1 MQRQLGGA
9 HMPNP
14 ISISIAACAVALF
27 VAVPIVAWPV
37 TTAEG
42 AAAVPNLT
50 GAWARATFALE
61 PPVSGP
67 GPLQNPGRLRGG
79 PAAYESL
86 MLKSEAAKVVK
97 QRYEST
103 LAGKP
108 FPTPSSTCWPMVAPL
123 IFRVQGMQLLQQT
136 EHVTLIYMQ
145 DHEVRRVRLNAEH
158 PAKVTPSW
166 HGDSIGHYEGD
177 TLVIDTIGVK
187 VGPVSIV
194 DQAGT
199 PYSEALHVVERYR
212 LIRYDEAKAAGERNV
227 ALNGPPATNQAAA
240 IDPEYRGNG
249 LQVAF
254 TVEDPNVFTTAWS
267 GFATYS
273 KADDLWT
280 ENVCAENTF
289 EYYNNRDTA
298 VPTAETPDF

>member
-1 MQRQLGGA
+1 MT
-9 HMPNP
+9 NP
-14 ISISIAACAVALF
+14 ISMSIAIRVAALF
-27 VAVPIVAWPV
+27 VAAPIVLWPV
-37 TTAEG
+37 ARADGAEPT
-42 AAAVPNLT
+42 PNLT

-67 GPLQNPGRLRGG
+67 GPLLNPGRVRGG
-79 PAAYESL
+79 PAAHESPIL
-86 MLKSEAAKVVK
+86 RPEAAKIVRE
-97 QRYEST
+97 RYEST
-103 LAGKP
+103 LAGRP

-123 IFRVQGMQLLQQT
+123 IFRVQGMQLLQQDD
-136 EHVTLIYMQ
+136 HVTFVYMQ
-145 DHEVRRVRLNAEH
+145 DHEVRRVRLNAQH

-194 DQAGT
+194 DQVGT
-199 PYSEALHVVERYR
+199 PYSEALHVIERYR
-212 LIRYDEAKAAGERNV
+212 LIPYEDAKAAADRNI
-227 ALNGPPATNQAAA
+227 AENGPPATNQAAS
-240 IDPEYRGNG
+240 IDPNYRGKG

-254 TVEDPNVFTTAWS
+254 TVVDPNVFNTPWS

-298 VPTAETPDF
+298 VPRADKPDF

>member
-1 MQRQLGGA
+1 M
-9 HMPNP
+9 
-14 ISISIAACAVALF
+14 
-27 VAVPIVAWPV
+27 
-37 TTAEG
+37 
-42 AAAVPNLT
+42 
-50 GAWARATFALE
+50 
-61 PPVSGP
+61 
-67 GPLQNPGRLRGG
+67 RGG
-79 PAAYESL
+79 PAAYESP
-86 MLKSEAAKVVK
+86 MLKPEAAKVVK
-97 QRYEST
+97 QRHDSM

-123 IFRVQGMQLLQQT
+123 IFRVQGMQLLQEEDQ
-136 EHVTLIYMQ
+136 VTFLYMQ
-145 DHEVRRVRLNAEH
+145 DHEVRRVRLNAQH

-166 HGDSIGHYEGD
+166 HGDSVGHYEGD

-187 VGPVSIV
+187 VGPVSLV

-212 LIRYDEAKAAGERNV
+212 LISYEEAKEAAERNV
-227 ALNGPPATNQAAA
+227 MLNGPPATNQAAA

-254 TVEDPNVFTTAWS
+254 TVEDPNIFTTAWS

-298 VPTAETPDF
+298 VPKAETPDF

>member
-1 MQRQLGGA
+1 MT
-9 HMPNP
+9 NP
-14 ISISIAACAVALF
+14 ISASIAAYLAALF
-27 VAVPIVAWPV
+27 VAAPIVVWPV
-37 TTAEG
+37 TNAQS
-42 AAAVPNLT
+42 AASVPNLT

-61 PPVSGP
+61 PPVSGA
-67 GPLQNPGRLRGG
+67 GPLQNPGRVRGG
-79 PAAYESL
+79 PAAYESPI
-86 MLKSEAAKVVK
+86 LKPDAAKVVK

-123 IFRVQGMQLLQQT
+123 IFRVQGMQLLQHKDQ
-136 EHVTLIYMQ
+136 VTFIYMQ
-145 DHEVRRVRLNAEH
+145 DHEVRHVRLNAQH

-212 LIRYDEAKAAGERNV
+212 LISYEEAKAAGERNI

-254 TVEDPNVFTTAWS
+254 TVVDENVFNTAWS

-289 EYYNNRDTA
+289 EYYNNRDSA
-298 VPTAETPDF
+298 VPQANRPDF

>member
-1 MQRQLGGA
+1 MT
-9 HMPNP
+9 NP
-14 ISISIAACAVALF
+14 LPTSLAVLVAA
-27 VAVPIVAWPV
+27 PIIVWSV
-37 TTAEG
+37 VHAES
-42 AAAVPNLT
+42 AERVPNLT

-61 PPVSGP
+61 QPKSGP
-67 GPLQNPGRLRGG
+67 GPLRNPGNVYKG
-79 PAAYESL
+79 PPAYASPN
-86 MLKSEAAKVVK
+86 LKPEAARIVRE
-97 QRYEST
+97 RYEST
-103 LAGKP
+103 RAGKP

-123 IFRVQGMQLLQQT
+123 IYRVQGMQLLQQKDQ
-136 EHVTLIYMQ
+136 VTFVYMQ
-145 DHEVRRVRLNAEH
+145 DHEVRRVRLNAQH

-187 VGPVSIV
+187 GTGPIALV

-199 PYSEALHVVERYR
+199 PYSEALHVIERYR
-212 LIRYDEAKAAGERNV
+212 LISYEEAKEAGERNV
-227 ALNGPPATNQAAA
+227 ALNGPPATNQAAS
-240 IDPEYRGNG
+240 IDPNYKGDG

-254 TVEDPNVFTTAWS
+254 TVIDPNVFNAPWS

-289 EYYNNRDTA
+289 EYYNDRDSPVPQANR
-298 VPTAETPDF
+298 PDF

>member
-1 MQRQLGGA
+1 MT
-9 HMPNP
+9 NP
-14 ISISIAACAVALF
+14 ISMSITACAIALA

-37 TTAEG
+37 AKADG
-42 AAAVPNLT
+42 ATAVPNLT

-61 PPVSGP
+61 PPISGP
-67 GPLQNPGRLRGG
+67 GPLQNPGRARPG
-79 PAAYESL
+79 PPAHESPL
-86 MLKSEAAKVVK
+86 LKPEAAKIVK
-97 QRYEST
+97 QRHESL

-108 FPTPSSTCWPMVAPL
+108 YPTPSSTCWPMVAPL
-123 IFRVQGMQLLQQT
+123 IFRVQGMQLLQEKDQ
-136 EHVTLIYMQ
+136 VTFIYMQ
-145 DHEVRRVRLNAEH
+145 DHEVRRVRLNSEH
-158 PAKVTPSW
+158 PVKVTPSW
-166 HGDSIGHYEGD
+166 HGDSVGHYEGD

-187 VGPVSIV
+187 VGPVSLV

-212 LIRYDEAKAAGERNV
+212 LISYEEAKEAAQRNV
-227 ALNGPPATNQAAA
+227 ELNGPPATNQAAA

-249 LQVAF
+249 LQVSF
-254 TVEDPNVFTTAWS
+254 TVVDPNIFTTAWS
-267 GFATYS
+267 GRATYS

-298 VPTAETPDF
+298 VPQAGKPDF

>member
-1 MQRQLGGA
+1 LA
-9 HMPNP
+9 
-14 ISISIAACAVALF
+14 ALF
-27 VAVPIVAWPV
+27 VAAPIVVWPIV
-37 TTAEG
+37 RAES
-42 AAAVPNLT
+42 AESVPNLT
-50 GAWARATFALE
+50 GAWARTTFALE

-67 GPLQNPGRLRGG
+67 GPLRNPGNVYRGA
-79 PAAYESL
+79 PAYTSP
-86 MLKSEAAKVVK
+86 MLKPEAAKVVRE
-97 QRYEST
+97 RYEST

-123 IFRVQGMQLLQQT
+123 IFRVQGMQLLQQKDQ
-136 EHVTLIYMQ
+136 VTFIYMQ
-145 DHEVRRVRLNAEH
+145 DHEVRRVRLNARH

-166 HGDSIGHYEGD
+166 HGDSIGRYEGD

-199 PYSEALHVVERYR
+199 PYSEALHVIERYR
-212 LIRYDEAKAAGERNV
+212 LISYEEAKEAGERNV
-227 ALNGPPATNQAAA
+227 AVNGPPATNQAAA

-254 TVEDPNVFTTAWS
+254 TVVDPNVFNTPWS

-280 ENVCAENTF
+280 ENVCVENTF
-289 EYYNNRDTA
+289 EYYNNRDSA
-298 VPTAETPDF
+298 VPKADKPDF

>member
-1 MQRQLGGA
+1 MT
-9 HMPNP
+9 NP
-14 ISISIAACAVALF
+14 ILASTAIRTAVVLIAAPILAGPVAQ
-27 VAVPIVAWPV
+27 AQS
-37 TTAEG
+37 AER
-42 AAAVPNLT
+42 VPNLT
-50 GAWARATFALE
+50 GAWARTTFALE
-61 PPVSGP
+61 QPPSGP
-67 GPLQNPGRLRGG
+67 GPLRNPGNVYKG
-79 PAAYESL
+79 PPAYTSPN
-86 MLKSEAAKVVK
+86 LKPEAARIVR

-123 IFRVQGMQLLQQT
+123 IYRVQGMQLLQQKDQ
-136 EHVTLIYMQ
+136 VTFVYMQ
-145 DHEVRRVRLNAEH
+145 DHEVRRVRLNAQH
-158 PAKVTPSW
+158 PAKVTPTW

-187 VGPVSIV
+187 VGPVSLV

-199 PYSEALHVVERYR
+199 PYSEALHVIERYR
-212 LIRYDEAKAAGERNV
+212 LISYEEAKEARDRNV
-227 ALNGPPATNQAAA
+227 AINGPPATNQAAS
-240 IDPEYRGNG
+240 IDLDYKGQG

-254 TVEDPNVFTTAWS
+254 TVIDPNVFNTPWS
-267 GFATYS
+267 GLATYS

-298 VPTAETPDF
+298 VPEAEKPDF

>member
-1 MQRQLGGA
+1 MT
-9 HMPNP
+9 NP
-14 ISISIAACAVALF
+14 ISPSIAAYAVVLL
-27 VAVPIVAWPV
+27 VAAPIVVWPIA
-37 TTAEG
+37 TAES
-42 AAAVPNLT
+42 AASVPNLT
-50 GAWARATFALE
+50 GVWARTTFALE

-67 GPLQNPGRLRGG
+67 GPLRNPGNVYRGA
-79 PAAYESL
+79 PAYTSPL
-86 MLKSEAAKVVK
+86 LKPEAAKVVK
-97 QRYEST
+97 QRYDST

-123 IFRVQGMQLLQQT
+123 IFRVQGMQLLQQKD
-136 EHVTLIYMQ
+136 HVTFIYLQ
-145 DHEVRRVRLNAEH
+145 DHEVRRVRLNAQH
-158 PAKVTPSW
+158 PAKVAPSW
-166 HGDSIGHYEGD
+166 HGDSIGRYEGD

-212 LIRYDEAKAAGERNV
+212 LISYEEARKAGERNV

-298 VPTAETPDF
+298 VPQAAKPDF